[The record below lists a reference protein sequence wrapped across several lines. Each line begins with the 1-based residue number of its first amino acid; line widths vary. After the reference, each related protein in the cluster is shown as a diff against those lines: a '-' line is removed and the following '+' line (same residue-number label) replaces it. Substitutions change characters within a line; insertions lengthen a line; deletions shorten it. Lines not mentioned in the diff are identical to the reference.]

1 MASIKNIGVLTS
13 GGDAPGMNA
22 GIRAVVRAGFY
33 NGFNVY
39 GIRKG
44 YNGLITGDIH
54 KMDPRDVS
62 GIIKMGGTVLKT
74 ARCKEFMD
82 IEGQKKAVS
91 MARVF
96 GLDAVVVIGG
106 DGSFKGALEVS
117 KLGLPVIGMPGTID
131 NDIASTD
138 YTIGYDTALNTAQ
151 DAIDKIRDTSYS
163 HERCSVLEVMGR
175 RAGYLALTIGITVGA
190 EAIVI
195 PEKEFNLETDVLR
208 PLVDARNRGKADFIV
223 VVAEGVGKVLD
234 IAQDITDKTGIEART
249 TILGHIQRGG
259 SPTVYDRYMA
269 SLMGE
274 KAVSLIAEGALNQ
287 IVGFKD
293 DKVIGIDIEKALKM
307 EKSLSPEL
315 IRISKVLSV

>member
-22 GIRAVVRAGFY
+22 AIRAVVRAGFY

-293 DKVIGIDIEKALKM
+293 NKVIGIDIEKALKM
-307 EKSLSPEL
+307 EKRLSPEL
-315 IRISKVLSV
+315 IRISKVLSI